1 MEFRINGACFGEYSL
16 RGFRMSDKAQLA
28 PATAPVPPAA
38 YHGNEINL
46 PPPGTKRWV
55 MRRKAEVVN
64 GVRTGV
70 ITIEEACNRYNISAE
85 EFASWQRLIEHHGI
99 RGLRTT
105 RVQQYRLRP

>member
-1 MEFRINGACFGEYSL
+1 
-16 RGFRMSDKAQLA
+16 MSEKAQSA
-28 PATAPVPPAA
+28 PATVPGMPAA
-38 YHGNEINL
+38 YHGSEISL

-70 ITIEEACNRYNISAE
+70 ITLEDACSRYNISAE
-85 EFASWQRLIEHHGI
+85 EFASWQRLIESHGI

-105 RVQQYRLRP
+105 RVQQYRIRP